1 MSIIDQFTADEIR
14 AALAADDSDMSEEDC
29 IALQDFIHRIGGLEN
44 AQQAVEMLEE
54 IDRAA

>member
-14 AALAADDSDMSEEDC
+14 AALAADDNDMSEEDV
-29 IALQDFIHRIGGLEN
+29 IALQDFISRIGGLEN
-44 AQQAVEMLEE
+44 AQQAVDMLEE